1 MVANY
6 IKIINKTHLAIIHL
20 SNDTILLSL
29 PVSVREQFNKQSY
42 ISNETLNNFP
52 NFAITPITKKKF
64 KKKKTGQE
72 ITLILYHYFTNAT
85 SLNFTS

>member
-29 PVSVREQFNKQSY
+29 PVSVRERFNKQSY
-42 ISNETLNNFP
+42 ISNETLDNFP
-52 NFAITPITKKKF
+52 NFAITPITKKKI
-64 KKKKTGQE
+64 KKKKQDKK
-72 ITLILYHYFTNAT
+72 LH
-85 SLNFTS
+85 